1 VPITHLNGRAQPPE
15 PPTPP
20 VLADPQLEPAY
31 RLQLVLEAL
40 ARTRE
45 EWEQAQR
52 VSDDIDPVDD
62 PDALETARR
71 EVRNAYRRWFEI
83 SAQAA
88 DLAQLVRRTSLEI
101 HSTARWDRERATILA
116 DLHAQFEGG
125 PHYDLLCE
133 RVAALHVR
141 LKQMESSGR
150 DFSAAEHATLNTQML
165 AYINQLQKYTEAMK
179 SESISREAQSVAE
192 NILQIV
198 EKHCAVTYPELWL
211 NVMKDVRSALEASA
225 A

>member
-1 VPITHLNGRAQPPE
+1 MLD
-15 PPTPP
+15 
-20 VLADPQLEPAY
+20 DPQLDPSH
-31 RLQLVLEAL
+31 RLSLVLEAL

-45 EWEQAQR
+45 EWEQCER
-52 VSDDIDPVDD
+52 VADDIDPVDD
-62 PDALETARR
+62 PAGLEIARR

-88 DLAQLVRRTSLEI
+88 DLAQLVRRTALEI
-101 HSTARWDRERATILA
+101 NSNAQWDRLRERILG
-116 DLHAQFEGG
+116 DLKDQFEGG

-133 RVAALHVR
+133 RVAGLSVR
-141 LKQMESSGR
+141 LKQMEASGR
-150 DFSAAEHATLNTQML
+150 DFSPGEHAQLNAQL
-165 AYINQLQKYTEAMK
+165 LSYINQLQKYTEAMK
-179 SESISREAQSVAE
+179 SESISREAQTVAE

-211 NVMKDVRSALEASA
+211 NVMRDVRAALESA